1 MLLELIYAFY
11 VLSRWEGRSDLKIT
25 KIIITSDFKFYD
37 LDRRK
42 TQKYPMG
49 QNPPFLTTRKGDLW
63 WENCLF
69 VLYRLGTFFELNPE
83 K

>member
-1 MLLELIYAFY
+1 MLLLCKVGWGA
-11 VLSRWEGRSDLKIT
+11 RGDLKIT

-37 LDRRK
+37 LDRRRI
-42 TQKYPMG
+42 QKLPMG
-49 QNPPFLTTRKGDLW
+49 RNVPLLTTHKVDLW
-63 WENCLF
+63 RENSLF